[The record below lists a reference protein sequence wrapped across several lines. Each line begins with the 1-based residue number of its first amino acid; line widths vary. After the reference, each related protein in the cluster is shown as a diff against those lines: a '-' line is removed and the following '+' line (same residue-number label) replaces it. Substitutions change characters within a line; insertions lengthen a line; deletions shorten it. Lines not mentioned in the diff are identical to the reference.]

1 MNGHPT
7 QQHPALAGS
16 AVPTGRLR
24 APLRAL
30 ATAATLALALVAAP
44 CGAAPDFV
52 AQWNPTS
59 PGLAY
64 GFLAGLTRV
73 AGSARPY
80 NDFTVAVQATAR
92 NDRNVHQWA
101 FGVASEAWALPG
113 SRSTLVGVEAAVINE
128 ELTNQQSKVATN
140 LVFKN
145 RADGGMQ
152 PDSPMNHNSIALWV
166 TAQPGTGFE
175 RGIVFG
181 AGSLMDTKQRPAVL
195 DLSDLS
201 DEDIARVDLIRLR
214 KDVVLRYDP
223 AARALRVVVETPGG

>member
-1 MNGHPT
+1 MNAHSTLQPT
-7 QQHPALAGS
+7 TAALA
-16 AVPTGRLR
+16 VRPRQDR
-24 APLRAL
+24 ASLRAL
-30 ATAATLALALVAAP
+30 VSAATLAVALAAAP
-44 CGAAPDFV
+44 CSAAPDFV
-52 AQWNPTS
+52 AQWNPTT
-59 PGLAY
+59 PGIAY
-64 GFLAGLTRV
+64 GLLAGLTRV
-73 AGSARPY
+73 GGSTQPY
-80 NDFTVAVQATAR
+80 QDFTVAVQATAR

-128 ELTNQQSKVATN
+128 EITNQQFKVATN

-145 RADGGMQ
+145 RADGGPQ
-152 PDSPMNHNSIALWV
+152 PDSPMNRNSIALWV

-181 AGSLMDTKQRPAVL
+181 AGSLHDTKQRPTVL

-223 AARALRVVVETPGG
+223 ASRALRVVVETPGL